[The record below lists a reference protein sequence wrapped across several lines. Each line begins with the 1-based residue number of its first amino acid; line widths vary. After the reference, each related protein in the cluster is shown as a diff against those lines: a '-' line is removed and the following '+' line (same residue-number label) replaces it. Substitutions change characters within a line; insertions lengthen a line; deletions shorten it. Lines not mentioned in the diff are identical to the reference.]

1 MFYGFTESESFD
13 DPTILNQFKHYKV
26 VIEKRGDGKG
36 YWHIIILSID
46 NQDIENVVRKISIAL
61 KPDWNAMFY
70 DKDYLYSVFK
80 DKVFKLK
87 MKNNWQLSDYE
98 EVRKH
103 AKEVDVGDLDLN
115 EVFAH
120 YKKLLGN

>member
-1 MFYGFTESESFD
+1 
-13 DPTILNQFKHYKV
+13 V
-26 VIEKRGDGKG
+26 V
-36 YWHIIILSID
+36 
-46 NQDIENVVRKISIAL
+46 NKISIAL

-80 DKVFKLK
+80 DRVFKLK
-87 MKNNWQLSDYE
+87 MKDNWQLSDYE
-98 EVRKH
+98 EVKKH
-103 AKEVDVGDLDLN
+103 AKEIDVGDLDLN